1 MALSLKGA
9 GETKELKASKVAD
22 YHQDHESEEKGKD
35 MHIPRP
41 DEKVLILLLA
51 APVVIMVLTVFA
63 LFYIFS

>member
-9 GETKELKASKVAD
+9 GETREPKSSKVAD

-41 DEKVLILLLA
+41 DEKLLILLLA
-51 APVVIMVLTVFA
+51 VL
-63 LFYIFS
+63 